1 VRNFIDLHLKP
12 PRDKAAEMLH
22 RAVEL
27 GYSGVALAGDH
38 PAPSQNELDL
48 DIVSRINLVPKS
60 ARDLPNV
67 LRSTRRR
74 YEIIAVECS
83 SKKVA
88 RQAAKDHRVDIL
100 NFTMPPSRN
109 STWFDRQEATLAS
122 DSRCALEY
130 NISNLFQLGPIQLAR
145 TLSRMRV
152 ELENAQS
159 HGVPVVVSS
168 GAESLIQ
175 MRDPR
180 GLASILGL
188 LGVDEEIGLDTVS
201 TNPWEIVNSNRE
213 KLDPDYVNPGV
224 RGV

>member
-1 VRNFIDLHLKP
+1 MRDFIDLHLKP

-27 GYSGVALAGDH
+27 GYRGVALVRDH
-38 PAPSQNELDL
+38 PIPSQGELDL
-48 DIVSRINLVPKS
+48 DIVSRINLVPKNTG
-60 ARDLPNV
+60 DLSNV
-67 LRSTRRR
+67 LRLTRRR
-74 YEIIAVECS
+74 CEIIAVECR

-122 DSRCALEY
+122 DSRCALEF
-130 NISNLFQLGPIQLAR
+130 NVSHLFQLGPIQLAR

-152 ELENAQS
+152 EFENAQS

-188 LGVDEEIGLDTVS
+188 LGVEEENGLEAVS
-201 TNPWEIVNSNRE
+201 TNPWGIVNSNRE

-224 RGV
+224 REV